1 MSLKKNFVHNI
12 LFILSNILF
21 PIISFSYTA
30 RVLGPEGIGKVQF
43 VITFA
48 QYFVMV
54 AALGIPVYGV
64 REVAK
69 ARGDQNRLNKL
80 FSELLFINII
90 TSLILLLLYVVIISV
105 IGWFHQDISFYV
117 L

>member
-1 MSLKKNFVHNI
+1 MSLKKNFLHNI
-12 LFILSNILF
+12 LYILSNILF

-48 QYFVMV
+48 QYFIMV
-54 AALGIPVYGV
+54 AALGIPYYGV

-69 ARGDQNRLNKL
+69 IRGDQKKLNKL
-80 FSELLFINII
+80 VSELLFINIL
-90 TSLILLLLYVVIISV
+90 TSLLLLFIYSIIIS
-105 IGWFHQDISFYV
+105 
-117 L
+117 